1 MREMPMA
8 EFLVPMPYLVE
19 ARFGQWD
26 LILTEPVPPRD
37 LPFTTAMWHYARG
50 LAFSAKGRRSEA
62 AQEESDVAS
71 ITTVI
76 PPDRPLGTSN
86 RAKNVAEVAQEVL
99 AGEIASAGGD
109 RKAAI
114 GEIHASGASR
124 RRLDL

>member
-1 MREMPMA
+1 MPMA

-71 ITTVI
+71 ITAVI